1 MKGILASNKKLYLL
15 FLALCL
21 LFYGNSLQNGFSF
34 DDSYV
39 TVSNTPVKGKK
50 FTPNNPLVGGGIK
63 NIPKIW
69 QSRFGHGEGTAYDY
83 RPMTTTLFAIE
94 YSLFGSSPH
103 LNHFVSIALF
113 SLIVFLLFI
122 ILRLCLKDHPFS
134 ELFSLVCCV
143 IFLAHPIHTEVVNN
157 IKCTDELLAMMFG
170 LLAVYNAIH
179 FFELKKIKYILLVM
193 VCLWAGLYSK
203 MTAALFLAIIPMTL
217 YFFFNLNK
225 KYFLYLLPL
234 LWLCFSFYNHSKGWF
249 VTEAEVRPYFHFENP
264 LCGETVSFFT
274 KVLFSLKTLGIYLKL
289 LFFPYPLRFY
299 YGNAMITTH
308 LSIADFDILLAI
320 AFAAASIWFCFKTK
334 DKIAIYG
341 LAFFFICIAP
351 ILNFKSPVIGIVGE
365 RLCLIASTG
374 FILFITAVVFSFFK
388 TASNPIDL
396 KVFSKKPLL
405 YVSFV
410 LAAFLFYDWYRNTAW
425 MDEITLFE
433 RDAPHLERSA
443 GANNLLANKYFE
455 MLYSGNP
462 KYKRQELIEKCKRH
476 YPLAFNTDSTVYSAY
491 NNLGVVYFSF
501 VGDVK
506 TALSYFL
513 LATKMHAGYS
523 QALENVGNCYYY
535 LGDIDNAIINYRN
548 AILFSTKQQKS
559 FVQLIRILLNKK
571 RFNEAGKL
579 LDITDKLYKDDYTLT
594 IERGNYY
601 LLIGQY
607 ELAIP
612 KLEQAYYT
620 KRSRNLAIALSIC
633 YENLQNIEK
642 VNFFRQEAASLPQ
655 Q

>member
-1 MKGILASNKKLYLL
+1 MKGILASNKKLYVF

-21 LFYGNSLQNGFSF
+21 LFYGNSLRNGFSF

-39 TVSNTPVKGKK
+39 TVANTPVKGKK
-50 FTPNNPLVGGGIK
+50 FMPNNQLVGGGIK

-94 YSLFGSSPH
+94 YSLFGPSPH

-113 SLIVFLLFI
+113 SLIAFLLFL
-122 ILRLCLKDHPFS
+122 ILKTCLKGQPYK
-134 ELFSLVCCV
+134 ELFALVCSV

-170 LLAVYNAIH
+170 LLATYNAIQ
-179 FFELKKIKYILLVM
+179 FFELRKIKYILLGILF
-193 VCLWAGLYSK
+193 LWAGLYSK
-203 MTAALFLAIIPMTL
+203 MTAALFLAVIPMTL

-225 KYFLYLLPL
+225 KYFLYLLPV
-234 LWLCFSFYNHSKGWF
+234 LWFCFFIYNHSKEWF
-249 VTEAEVRPYFHFENP
+249 VDEPEVRPYFHFENP

-274 KVLFSLKTLGIYLKL
+274 KILFSLKTLGMYIKL

-299 YGNAMITTH
+299 YGNAMISTS
-308 LSIADFDILLAI
+308 LSIADLDIILAVLFVI
-320 AFAAASIWFCFKTK
+320 ASVWFCIRTK
-334 DKIAIYG
+334 NKIAIYG
-341 LAFFFICIAP
+341 LAFFFICIVP
-351 ILNFKSPVIGIVGE
+351 ILNFTSPVIGILGE

-374 FILFITAVVFSFFK
+374 FIIFITAVLFSF
-388 TASNPIDL
+388 L
-396 KVFSKKPLL
+396 KSVPANINLDIFGKKPLM

-410 LAAFLFYDWYRNTAW
+410 LVVFLFCDWYRNTAW

-433 RDAPHLERSA
+433 RDAPHLKKSA

-455 MLYSGNP
+455 MLYNGNS
-462 KYKRQELIEKCKRH
+462 KYTRQELIEKCKYH
-476 YPLAFNTDSTVYSAY
+476 YPLAFNTDSTVFSAY
-491 NNLGVVYFSF
+491 NNLGVVYYSF

-513 LATKMHAGYS
+513 LATKMHNGYS
-523 QALENVGNCYYY
+523 QALENAGNCYYY
-535 LGDIDNAIINYRN
+535 LGDTHNAIISYRK
-548 AILFSTKQQKS
+548 AIFYSTKQQKS
-559 FVQLIRILLNKK
+559 FVQLVRMLLNQK

-601 LLIGQY
+601 FLTGQY

-620 KRSRNLAIALSIC
+620 KRTKNTAIALSLC
-633 YENLQNIEK
+633 YDKLQNSEK
-642 VNFFRQEAASLPQ
+642 VNFFKQEAASLPQ
-655 Q
+655 